1 LTPPSTDSRSTPRS
15 SRLKEARKIEFSDDV
30 ASSYEFTMM
39 NFFKY
44 TLVTPEQQLKDAW
57 YELGT
62 AKLDGDLTSAEFNAL
77 VDELTNPLLF
87 EFTDP
92 DTGETVT
99 FSEEY
104 AISINQKLIDDPE
117 FKQAIVDLWT
127 ETAIAR
133 YSSVEDQVL
142 SLSP

>member
-1 LTPPSTDSRSTPRS
+1 
-15 SRLKEARKIEFSDDV
+15 
-30 ASSYEFTMM
+30 MM

>member
-1 LTPPSTDSRSTPRS
+1 
-15 SRLKEARKIEFSDDV
+15 
-30 ASSYEFTMM
+30 MM

-44 TLVTPEQQLKDAW
+44 TLVTPETQLKDAW
-57 YELGT
+57 YELAT
-62 AKLDGDLTSAEFNAL
+62 AKLDGDLTSAEFKTL

-99 FSEEY
+99 FTEDY
-104 AISINQKLIDDPE
+104 AISINQKLMYDPE
-117 FKQAIVDLWT
+117 FKQAIVDIWA

-133 YSSVEDQVL
+133 YRSVQDQVL
-142 SLSP
+142 SISP